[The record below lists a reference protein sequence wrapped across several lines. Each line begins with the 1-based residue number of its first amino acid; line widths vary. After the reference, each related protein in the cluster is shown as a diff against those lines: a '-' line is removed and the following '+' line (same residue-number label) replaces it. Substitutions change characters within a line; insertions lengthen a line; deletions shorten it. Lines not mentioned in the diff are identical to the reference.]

1 MANPNT
7 TGPSLADVDRAIAN
21 NGLLPP
27 TRRRDLR
34 SAISRVAALLAED
47 TAHLP
52 LDLAAIAG
60 RLAAINPVAAGLTPK
75 TLSNIRSDFLAAVR
89 TSGLQPVLAS
99 STAALTPPWA
109 DLLAL
114 LPAKRAGIGLS
125 RLARYASAA
134 GITPDEINDPDIDR
148 FIAEIRHGSLHHN
161 PNALHRKTAMIWNE
175 VVNALP
181 HLGLCPLTSPS
192 FRAPPKRISLAML
205 TEEFRADVDRYLSWC
220 EGADAF
226 AAEARPRPLAARTIK
241 LRRNQIHAAATAL
254 VDSGIAPASIT
265 GLCDLVTIEHF
276 RRILRQRHREAGEQE
291 NNFNRDLA
299 EALGQIAREWVK
311 LDPGTLA
318 ELKRLTSKVPMPK
331 AGLTPKNKRA
341 MRQFDDP
348 AALQRLRN
356 LPTRLWAEVKRDQK
370 HNFRTLAKAQAAL
383 AISMLTYMPLRS
395 QNLRALIFD
404 EHVFLRDPNRS
415 ISSLEIP
422 ADEVKNKTE
431 LAFDIPPHI
440 AKMLIEYR
448 DSIAPNVI
456 GRRPERIF
464 VNADGT
470 PKSQAMVAVLIKSYL
485 RKRAGIE
492 LTSHQ
497 FRHLGAKTVLEVEH
511 GNYETVRQF
520 LGHKSLKTT
529 VGFYA
534 GIDSRRASRHHQR
547 LLEATLA
554 SAPVSRPR
562 PKTPSS
568 PRSTKNSRG
577 S

>member
-1 MANPNT
+1 MSNPNC
-7 TGPSLADVDRAIAN
+7 TGPSLADVDGALAN

-34 SAISRVAALLAED
+34 SAISRVAALLGED
-47 TAHLP
+47 PACLP

-60 RLAAINPVAAGLTPK
+60 RLAVINPVAAGLTPK
-75 TLSNIRSDFLAAVR
+75 TLSNIRSDLLAAVR

-99 STAALTPPWA
+99 SKVALSPPWA

-114 LPAKRAGIGLS
+114 LPAKRARIGLS

-134 GITPDEINDPDIDR
+134 GITPSEINDPAIDR
-148 FIAEIRHGSLHHN
+148 FIAEIRQGSLHHN

-175 VVNALP
+175 VATALP
-181 HLGLCPLTSPS
+181 HLGLRPVTRPS
-192 FRAPPKRISLAML
+192 FRAPPKRISWVTLP
-205 TEEFRADVDRYLSWC
+205 EEFRADVDKYRAWC

-226 AAEARPRPLAARTIK
+226 AAEARPRPLAPRTLK
-241 LRRNQIHAAATAL
+241 LRGNQIHAAATAL
-254 VDSGIAPASIT
+254 ADSGLAPASIA
-265 GLCDLVTIEHF
+265 GLCDLVSIEHF

-299 EALGQIAREWVK
+299 EALVQIAREWVK
-311 LDPGTLA
+311 VDAGALT

-348 AALQRLRN
+348 AVLQRLRN
-356 LPTRLWAEVKRDQK
+356 LPTRLWAEVKRNQK
-370 HNFRTLAKAQAAL
+370 QNFRTLAKAQAAL
-383 AISMLTYMPLRS
+383 AISMLIYMPLRS
-395 QNLRALIFD
+395 QNLHGLVFD
-404 EHVFLRDPNRS
+404 EHVFLRDPSRS

-440 AKMLIEYR
+440 AKMLIAYR
-448 DSIAPNVI
+448 DRIAPKVI

-464 VNADGT
+464 VNADGR

-485 RKRAGIE
+485 RKRAGVE

-497 FRHLGAKTVLEVEH
+497 FRHLSAKTVLEVEH
-511 GNYETVRQF
+511 GNYEIVRQF

-562 PKTPSS
+562 PVT
-568 PRSTKNSRG
+568 PRSTKIGRRS
-577 S
+577 